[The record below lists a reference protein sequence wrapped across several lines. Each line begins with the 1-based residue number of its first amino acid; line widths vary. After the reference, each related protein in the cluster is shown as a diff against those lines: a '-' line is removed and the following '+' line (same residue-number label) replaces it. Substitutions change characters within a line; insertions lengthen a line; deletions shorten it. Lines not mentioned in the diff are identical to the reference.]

1 MNHIEILRFPEL
13 DYSAAEAMNTLC
25 TNISYSGANIK
36 TILITSRYDRE
47 GKTFVAMNLM
57 RAMARLQ
64 KKVVMLDGDLRRSGV
79 AGQFRLHFDKKHTN
93 GLAQYL
99 AGMCP
104 MEDILYETGIPNA
117 YLVPVGRE
125 VLNSLQLLNSPQMPK
140 LMESLRE
147 RFDLVL
153 VDTPPAGVIVDAIDM
168 ARYCDG
174 SILVVSYK
182 RGKQKDIVDI
192 RNMIDKTGCK
202 VLGVVMNNGG
212 QIGRHYQGYSAHSGN
227 ACVEEVIW
235 QEDDCSGHWRKV
247 CSWEQALTLAVLRY
261 WPLGSWP
268 LWFR

>member
-1 MNHIEILRFPEL
+1 MNHIEITRFPEL

-25 TNISYSGANIK
+25 TNISYSGADIK
-36 TILITSRYDRE
+36 TILITSRYDCE

-57 RAMARLQ
+57 RTMARLQ

-79 AGQFRLHFDKKHTN
+79 ADRFRLQFDGQHTN

-99 AGMCP
+99 AGLCP
-104 MEDILYETGIPNA
+104 MEDILYEAGIPNA

-140 LMESLRE
+140 LMEALRE
-147 RFDLVL
+147 QFDILL
-153 VDTPPAGVIVDAIDM
+153 VDTPPAGAIVDAIDM

-174 SILVVSYK
+174 SLIVVSYK

-202 VLGVVMNNGG
+202 VLGVVMNNVEFKSLSSRKYYYRSERYTTQYYG
-212 QIGRHYQGYSAHSGN
+212 QDTKTR
-227 ACVEEVIW
+227 
-235 QEDDCSGHWRKV
+235 RKKK
-247 CSWEQALTLAVLRY
+247 
-261 WPLGSWP
+261 
-268 LWFR
+268 